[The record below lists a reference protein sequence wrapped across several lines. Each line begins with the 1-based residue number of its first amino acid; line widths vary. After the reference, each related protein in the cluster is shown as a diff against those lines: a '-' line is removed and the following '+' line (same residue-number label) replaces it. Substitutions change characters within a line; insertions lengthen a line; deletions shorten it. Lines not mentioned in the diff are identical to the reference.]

1 LSQVACHT
9 SVNRLVTASAAGATG
24 FISLFLAA
32 KNEFRFVYKFGEH
45 VANSYCEGDKDEY
58 FL

>member
-1 LSQVACHT
+1 
-9 SVNRLVTASAAGATG
+9 VTASAAGATG